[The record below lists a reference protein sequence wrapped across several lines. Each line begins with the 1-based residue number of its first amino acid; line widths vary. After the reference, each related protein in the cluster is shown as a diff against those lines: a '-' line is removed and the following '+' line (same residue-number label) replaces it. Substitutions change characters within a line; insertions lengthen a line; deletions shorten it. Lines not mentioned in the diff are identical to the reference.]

1 VTKALN
7 DSTLLNTRENLS
19 SDQSAGFELVVAGN
33 VGNLFNANVS
43 ANAFY
48 EEIDASNLG
57 FGNRKS
63 TVTWSGTL
71 SCNVNL
77 SKATMIQINS
87 NYRSSRLTPQGEYR
101 PSFVLNMG
109 FRQDLFDEK
118 VSLILTISDLLK
130 TLNRK
135 TQLNTSWLT
144 QNVVNN
150 RDSRIVYFG
159 LTYRFGTPAKKSKE
173 KSLQYDNGL

>member
-1 VTKALN
+1 
-7 DSTLLNTRENLS
+7 
-19 SDQSAGFELVVAGN
+19 
-33 VGNLFNANVS
+33 
-43 ANAFY
+43 
-48 EEIDASNLG
+48 
-57 FGNRKS
+57 
-63 TVTWSGTL
+63 
-71 SCNVNL
+71 
-77 SKATMIQINS
+77 MIQINS

>member
-1 VTKALN
+1 VVKPLN
-7 DSTLLNTRENLS
+7 DSTLLTTRENLS
-19 SDQSAGFELVVAGN
+19 SDKSAGLEMVLAGN
-33 VGNLFNANVS
+33 VGNLFTANVS

-48 EEIDASNLG
+48 EQIDASNLG
-57 FGNRKS
+57 FGSSKS

-71 SCNVNL
+71 SGNVNL

-87 NYRSSRLTPQGEYR
+87 NYRSSRLTPQGENR
-101 PSFVLNMG
+101 PSFVMNLG
-109 FRQDLFDEK
+109 FRQDLFDDK

-130 TLNRK
+130 TMNRK
-135 TQLNTSWLT
+135 TDLNTSWLT
-144 QNVVNN
+144 QNVVSN

-173 KSLQYDNGL
+173 KELQYDNGL